1 MRNGRNTVRST
12 DGMIDALVEKALIK
26 KYGSAERAEII
37 CQAFPDVNPEAI
49 ARAILSYSGN
59 YPPYPQDIEVK
70 VYQLDIDGVWMKAI
84 RRSANRT
91 KEEQLKRI
99 RERLKEEL

>member
-1 MRNGRNTVRST
+1 MVG
-12 DGMIDALVEKALIK
+12 LVEGALIK
-26 KYGSAERAEII
+26 KYGSADRAKILRE
-37 CQAFPDVNPEAI
+37 AFPDVNEEAI

-70 VYQLDIDGVWMKAI
+70 VYQLDINGVWM
-84 RRSANRT
+84 SALRKVKSWT